1 MNRHRPLSL
10 AVSAALGLM
19 ALAPVVQAQ
28 SVPRAPSAEARVDVR
43 EEVGRQVTNVQREGA
58 SERPRRGKRA
68 AEAQEQKAPEL
79 YPEAKRKAPEA
90 TASGKTL
97 KQLQALQELY
107 EKQDMAGVIA
117 KADQIAATAAAGPY
131 EKSFAYSMAGNAAA
145 EMDDEAKAALYF
157 GKAIEADGL
166 DNNNH
171 FNTMYNLAVIQ
182 FGMEKYDEAL
192 KTLERFIAE
201 SGTRKTDQ
209 LALRAGLLSE
219 VGRTDEAIAAYKALV
234 AEHPDDKR
242 ILMNAVATL
251 QGAEKFADANALLE
265 AANKRGMLTE
275 ERELQALYVGYL
287 NDDKFE
293 DARRI
298 IEEGAGKGIL
308 KEGPALAKA
317 YSVLAQEAYYGD
329 RVDQAIEY
337 YRKAAS
343 MSADGEAY
351 LNLAKLLSDKGK
363 KAEAKAA
370 AQKALDKGVKKPEQ
384 AKAILSR

>member
-1 MNRHRPLSL
+1 MMCSKRVPWRVAIAAGVAVAGLSMQ
-10 AVSAALGLM
+10 AS
-19 ALAPVVQAQ
+19 AQ
-28 SVPRAPSAEARVDVR
+28 SQVSNDQALREQNSQRMERVAKKDKELRQNQEAAAEKKALYPAATR
-43 EEVGRQVTNVQREGA
+43 EE
-58 SERPRRGKRA
+58 
-68 AEAQEQKAPEL
+68 
-79 YPEAKRKAPEA
+79 PEA
-90 TASGKTL
+90 TASRKTI

-107 EKQDMAGVIA
+107 EKQDMAGAIA
-117 KADQIAATAAAGPY
+117 KAEEIAAMSAAGPY

-157 GKAIEADGL
+157 GKALDANGL
-166 DNNNH
+166 DNNSH

-182 FGMEKYDEAL
+182 FGMDKYDDAL
-192 KTLERFIAE
+192 KTMERFIAE
-201 SGTRKTDQ
+201 SGTRNTDQ

-287 NDDKFE
+287 NDDRFE

-298 IEEGAGKGIL
+298 IEEGASKGIL
-308 KEGPALAKA
+308 KDGPALAKA

-337 YRKAAS
+337 YRKAAP

-351 LNLAKLLSDKGK
+351 LNLAKLLGDKGK